1 MWLQVMRLK
10 FYFANRSA
18 IITYF
23 KQTQTD
29 QPKNSVYY
37 CVIHYVAGAYKSQ
50 KNYAK
55 ANALLATLF
64 SEVPKLRKIVT
75 FEYRALTDS
84 ETEKI
89 AASLSKAEQCA
100 LWGRYWKFN

>member
-10 FYFANRSA
+10 FYSANRSA
-18 IITYF
+18 AIAF
-23 KQTQTD
+23 FEQTQAG

-37 CVIHYVAGAYKSQ
+37 RALHYVAGAYKSQ

-64 SEVPKLRKIVT
+64 SEVPKLRT
-75 FEYRALTDS
+75 TRS
-84 ETEKI
+84 EERRVGKECR
-89 AASLSKAEQCA
+89 SRWSP
-100 LWGRYWKFN
+100 YH